1 MGHKYLK
8 QFNLIK
14 NFPNSLL
21 KFDKRRLKWLVQRIK
36 YGIDERATWD
46 LDNTFYAW
54 LYEHLCAYK
63 QYAPIDLDYH
73 TCEYEGVTYTQ
84 GEIIDC
90 ILDTIEYYFSDAYD
104 SFDNDDVAFVSNISR
119 MWSAI
124 LPYMWW

>member
-84 GEIIDC
+84 GEIILKRGGAATRTLC
-90 ILDTIEYYFSDAYD
+90 LAPVSCGKGDT
-104 SFDNDDVAFVSNISR
+104 
-119 MWSAI
+119 
-124 LPYMWW
+124 L